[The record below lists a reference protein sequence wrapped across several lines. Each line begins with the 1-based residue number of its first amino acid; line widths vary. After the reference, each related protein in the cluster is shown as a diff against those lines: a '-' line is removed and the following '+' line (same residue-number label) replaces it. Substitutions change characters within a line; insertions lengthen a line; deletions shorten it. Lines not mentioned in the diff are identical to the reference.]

1 MSNGS
6 QDRVIYSV
14 TYSRQPGSNR
24 WKATIT
30 EEPGMTA
37 MYTQGGMGTWVTFW
51 DGQTNTDE
59 VCARTY
65 VSIERDPRF
74 YDLSPGPEE
83 ARAAM
88 IHRAN
93 EIADREF
100 RERYPEA
107 EIKRGSTEE

>member
-14 TYSRQPGSNR
+14 TYSRQPGSNQ

-37 MYTQGGMGTWVTFW
+37 MYKQGGMGTWVTFW
-51 DGQTNTDE
+51 DGQTTTE
-59 VCARTY
+59 GVRARTY

-74 YDLSPGPEE
+74 YDLSPKLEE
-83 ARAAM
+83 ARLAM

-100 RERYPEA
+100 LDRCPKA
-107 EIKRGSTEE
+107 EIKRESTAE